1 MSSFN
6 DVIGYEE
13 EKKVLLRVCDVLK
26 SERNRCGKRAVY
38 RRFGERAFEKE
49 SVARKRN

>member
-26 SERNRCGKRAVY
+26 NI
-38 RRFGERAFEKE
+38 EK
-49 SVARKRN
+49 SLR